1 MSIRKEPK
9 GRAAR
14 SLNEI
19 DEKRIR
25 QKIHQE
31 QFNKSYQDKLTQE
44 ARIKSNF
51 IAVS

>member
-1 MSIRKEPK
+1 MSIRKERKEPNI
-9 GRAAR
+9 

-25 QKIHQE
+25 KKILQE
-31 QFNKSYQDKLTQE
+31 QFNKSYQDKLTEE
-44 ARIKSNF
+44 ARSKSNF